1 MIEIARQLGE
11 DLESVA
17 WVYFTLGESL
27 NLTWL
32 DRQMRAFRANGHW
45 QVLAT
50 IHFRDELDHQLRN
63 LTFSVFSEPVDGEGT
78 PETRLE
84 AWREDKRMI
93 LGRWERMLNDM
104 QAASDVDCAV
114 FSVAHGVLKELA
126 LKAA

>member
-1 MIEIARQLGE
+1 MKHVSE
-11 DLESVA
+11 
-17 WVYFTLGESL
+17 
-27 NLTWL
+27 
-32 DRQMRAFRANGHW
+32 
-45 QVLAT
+45 LAT

-78 PETRLE
+78 PETRLK